1 MNSLR
6 RWGFVLALALTRLR
20 RSKGRVLLAA
30 LGIVAGAATLAVV
43 LATGSVAQ
51 DQSLG
56 RAVERLPPEQR
67 AVRASWFGAYSP
79 GLDATAEQ
87 ALRGVV
93 RERPI
98 RALLFRQ
105 TSIDGKVFN
114 LGAADRLSAWVRLR
128 SGRLPRE
135 CSPRLCEVLQVAGTG
150 PLPDAPALRLRRVGR
165 GDLVSKVP
173 FLQTTAYGR
182 TAEESY
188 SFTSPKQAP
197 PFLLTNDVTSA
208 AALPIFRPIHRSY
221 GWILPLGRHSLHP
234 WSVDALEGRI
244 ARARST
250 LTTGS
255 DYFDVSDP
263 LSQLGSTVSANRVT
277 ARRLLLVGGQAAA
290 LLLAFVVLAAAS
302 GRAEA
307 EATRARLARYGA
319 ARWQMVLL
327 ALAEAAG
334 LAFVATLAGWAAGT
348 GLAALVANAA
358 GVPVGGA
365 LTHSSASPVGLG
377 VAFGLAVAASAV
389 LVLALHAPAVR
400 LARFSL
406 TALDVAAIGCIGA
419 IALALARGAADASTL
434 ASEGGTGVLLFLLPA
449 LMAFVAAVA
458 AVRLLGPALRALERA
473 ARRLPVS
480 ARLAALSLA
489 RNPGYAG
496 AAAAFLL
503 VSVGLAAFSVDYRST
518 LRRAQSDQARYQT
531 PADVVLA
538 PTAAASPPLHVAI
551 GAGKADRTMLVLR
564 LSAQVGSG
572 TALRDVTV
580 LGLPK
585 EALSRPPFWRSD
597 FSSSTPAELAA
608 RVDPGRDVA
617 LQGVRLPASAREL
630 TVPVQARGD
639 PAVATANIE
648 TPRGTFVPLN
658 LGTIEPGGNTL
669 RAGIAAAARGGL
681 LIGLAFAPTLPEVH
695 NARPASGTLVLDPF
709 SAGRTVLRSDFPHW
723 LATGGMRVRGG
734 GSRARLSY
742 FLTNDRNAGFRPRQ
756 PTDGTRVRAIV
767 TPGLAALAGP
777 GGLLP
782 VSVGDF
788 NLVVRVSAKATR
800 YPSTTGDF
808 VVADETALATSL
820 NAAAPGTAV
829 ARELWLDGV
838 SKRGARELASAVG
851 RPPLVGVG
859 ATFQQ
864 QVEAAL
870 QDDPLARA
878 VLRTLAGTALVAFAL
893 ALAGLVLA
901 LAADLRDEDGE
912 LTDLEAE
919 GAGPS
924 WLRRHV
930 RLRSACIV
938 AVGLLGGAALA
949 AGLSVLVV
957 AAVLVTA
964 NGGSPEP
971 PLLLSVDWTLLALGV
986 AAYLACALVVVSLV
1000 TWNAFREPAT

>member
-1 MNSLR
+1 LR
-6 RWGFVLALALTRLR
+6 RSGFVLALAMTRLR

-30 LGIVAGAATLAVV
+30 VGIAAGAATFAVV
-43 LATGSVAQ
+43 LAAGSVAQ

-67 AVRASWFGAYSP
+67 AVRASWFGAYDP
-79 GLDATAEQ
+79 GLDATAKR
-87 ALRGVV
+87 ALRGVL

-114 LGAADRLSAWVRLR
+114 LGAADRLSAWVRVR

-135 CSPRLCEVLQVAGTG
+135 CTPRLCEVLQVAGTG
-150 PLPDAPALRLRRVGR
+150 PLPDVPALRLRRVGR

-182 TAEESY
+182 TVEESY

-197 PFLLTNDVTSA
+197 PFLLTNDVSSA

-234 WSVDALEGRI
+234 WSIDALEGRI
-244 ARARST
+244 AQARST
-250 LTTGS
+250 LTADS
-255 DYFDVSDP
+255 DYFDLSDP
-263 LSQLGSTVSANRVT
+263 LSQLGSTVSANKVT

-319 ARWQMVLL
+319 ARWQVVLL
-327 ALAEAAG
+327 AAAEAAG
-334 LAFVATLAGWAAGT
+334 LALVATLAGWAAGT
-348 GLAALVANAA
+348 GLAALIANAA
-358 GVPVGGA
+358 DVPVGSA
-365 LTHSSASPVGLG
+365 LMHSSASAGGLA
-377 VAFGLAVAASAV
+377 VAVGLAVAASVV
-389 LVLALHAPAVR
+389 LLLALHAPPVR
-400 LARFSL
+400 LSRFSL

-434 ASEGGTGVLLFLLPA
+434 AREGGTGVLLFLLPA
-449 LMAFVAAVA
+449 LIAFVAAVA

-518 LRRAQSDQARYQT
+518 LRRAQSDQARFQT
-531 PADVVLA
+531 PADVVLG
-538 PTAAASPPLHVAI
+538 PTGAASPPLPVGI
-551 GAGKADRTMLVLR
+551 STGKAERTMPVLR
-564 LSAQVGSG
+564 LDAQVGSG
-572 TALRDVTV
+572 PSLRDVTL
-580 LGLPK
+580 LGLPR
-585 EALSRPPFWRSD
+585 EALRRPPFWRAD
-597 FSSSTPAELAA
+597 FSASNPAELAA
-608 RVDPGRDVA
+608 RVDPGRNVS
-617 LQGVRLPASAREL
+617 LQGVRLPAAATKL

-639 PAVATANIE
+639 PAVVTANIA
-648 TPRGTFVPLN
+648 TRSGTFVPLD
-658 LGTIEPGGNTL
+658 LGTIEPGDSTL
-669 RAGIAAAARGGL
+669 RAEVPAAARGGL

-695 NARPASGTLVLDPF
+695 NARPASGTLVVGPF
-709 SAGRTVLRSDFPHW
+709 SAGRTVLRSGFPTW
-723 LATGGMRVRGG
+723 LATGGMRLRGG

-742 FLTNDRNAGFRPRQ
+742 FLTNDRDARFRPRQ
-756 PTDGTRVRAIV
+756 PTDGARVRAIA

-788 NLVVRVSAKATR
+788 SLVVRVTAEAKR
-800 YPSTTGDF
+800 FPSTTEDF

-829 ARELWLDGV
+829 VRELWLDGV

-859 ATFQQ
+859 ATFQRH
-864 QVEAAL
+864 VEAAL
-870 QDDPLARA
+870 RDDPLARA

-893 ALAGLVLA
+893 ALAGLLLA

-949 AGLSVLVV
+949 AVLSVLVV

-964 NGGSPEP
+964 NGGAPEP
-971 PLLLSVDWTLLALGV
+971 PLLLSVDWTLLALGI
-986 AAYLACALVVVSLV
+986 AAYLACALAVVSLL
-1000 TWNAFREPAT
+1000 TWHAFREPAT